1 VSAARRGIL
10 LELRSISAAARKSRV
25 LVDWRIRLH
34 VRSAKSA
41 YLPLYPEAHGDFLI
55 ATKMIQQGLRTVFEP
70 EAVCIEETNRRVDN
84 ELRMRVRVITQTL
97 NDLWQH
103 RAMLNPFRSG
113 FYAVQLFSHKVMRYL
128 VPLFLLVAL
137 VTCGALAPTSFSYRL
152 MFTLHMIC
160 YGCALAGLL
169 LERFGLRS
177 QLLAFPQYF
186 VLTNVA
192 SVLAL
197 YKLARGERYRAW
209 ETDSRTRRSD
219 SLKIP
224 ERNEAQRP
232 FHYRQLRAR
241 RQRTSG
247 VATAAS
253 LHESGRCNVRIACLQ
268 DKGSLRADAEALGV
282 GEIPEYALTSFYDL
296 NFVKQLRRFTR
307 FLKENRIDVVH
318 THCFYTNVFGMTGAF
333 LARVPARVTSKGE
346 TEGFARRRRSASS
359 AWRFAWRTASSLT
372 AKWCRTNWSVKV
384 SRQKESFSIT
394 TGSISIG

>member
-1 VSAARRGIL
+1 MYA
-10 LELRSISAAARKSRV
+10 
-25 LVDWRIRLH
+25 
-34 VRSAKSA
+34 VRKSA

-137 VTCGALAPTSFSYRL
+137 ITCGALAPTSFSYRM
-152 MFTLHMIC
+152 MFTLQVIC

-197 YKLARGERYRAW
+197 YKLARGERYARW
-209 ETDSRTRRSD
+209 EPIREPVD
-219 SLKIP
+219 
-224 ERNEAQRP
+224 Q
-232 FHYRQLRAR
+232 
-241 RQRTSG
+241 
-247 VATAAS
+247 
-253 LHESGRCNVRIACLQ
+253 
-268 DKGSLRADAEALGV
+268 
-282 GEIPEYALTSFYDL
+282 
-296 NFVKQLRRFTR
+296 
-307 FLKENRIDVVH
+307 
-318 THCFYTNVFGMTGAF
+318 TH
-333 LARVPARVTSKGE
+333 
-346 TEGFARRRRSASS
+346 
-359 AWRFAWRTASSLT
+359 
-372 AKWCRTNWSVKV
+372 
-384 SRQKESFSIT
+384 
-394 TGSISIG
+394 